1 VKVVWE
7 RDPVTTAPCYFTD
20 TTLDKLPLRKSDG
33 ARVIDTARNV
43 SRIYC
48 KPSGITYL
56 KRYVIMDV
64 KTIKKINIIF
74 CCLSRPGGIE
84 QQFRHRCTK

>member
-1 VKVVWE
+1 MNTEIRNGPLTRQFSPLCVKIVWE
-7 RDPVTTAPCYFTD
+7 RDQVTTTSCYFTD

-33 ARVIDTARNV
+33 ARVIDTARNI

-56 KRYVIMDV
+56 KRYVVMDV
-64 KTIKKINIIF
+64 KTIKKKI
-74 CCLSRPGGIE
+74 
-84 QQFRHRCTK
+84 

>member
-1 VKVVWE
+1 MI
-7 RDPVTTAPCYFTD
+7 APWYSYLID

-56 KRYVIMDV
+56 KRCLFFMLSCTL
-64 KTIKKINIIF
+64 KTNVTTWILVRQEVHT
-74 CCLSRPGGIE
+74 LSIGN
-84 QQFRHRCTK
+84 RHTFAFST

>member
-1 VKVVWE
+1 MNTEIRNGPLTRQFSPLCVKIVWE
-7 RDPVTTAPCYFTD
+7 RDQVTTTSCYFTD

-56 KRYVIMDV
+56 KRYVVMDV
-64 KTIKKINIIF
+64 KTIKKKI
-74 CCLSRPGGIE
+74 
-84 QQFRHRCTK
+84 